1 MFINYIVGLSAILD
15 MVSWKLPKNP
25 VWILFKLYIYL
36 YFVPQVK
43 EQYWQVRVGGAT
55 PKRDVLIP

>member
-1 MFINYIVGLSAILD
+1 MFYPYTSGLSAILD
-15 MVSWKLPKNP
+15 IGVLNLLKNP

>member
-1 MFINYIVGLSAILD
+1 MSINVITSLSAILGID
-15 MVSWKLPKNP
+15 ALEIWGNP
-25 VWILFKLYIYL
+25 VWILFRLYIYL

-43 EQYWQVRVGGAT
+43 EQYWQVRVGRAT

>member
-15 MVSWKLPKNP
+15 MVSWKLPKNL

-36 YFVPQVK
+36 YFISQVK
-43 EQYWQVRVGGAT
+43 DYYIQIWEGEAT
-55 PKRDVLIP
+55 H